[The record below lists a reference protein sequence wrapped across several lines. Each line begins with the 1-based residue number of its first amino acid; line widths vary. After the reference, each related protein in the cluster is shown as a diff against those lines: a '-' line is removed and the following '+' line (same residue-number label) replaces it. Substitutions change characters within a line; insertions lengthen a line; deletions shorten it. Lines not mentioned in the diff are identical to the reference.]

1 MHNILT
7 SVQPVNCFFQSGIA
21 LWNCLLGFFILLL
34 QGNLSCHTFIF
45 ECMLKCLFCFFII
58 RIRESKRINIICV
71 SHIPFRCLHF
81 FHIIRKSK
89 RQVCC
94 KLRCSVCS
102 CCLFLDQCPFLYN
115 DGSIHV
121 GNVTC
126 SIKSKDSSSQ
136 RIFCIFILF
145 CYHYFYF
152 LSVIGKGCLSKNN
165 IHILSCIG

>member
-7 SVQPVNCFFQSGIA
+7 SIQSIYCFFQSGIT
-21 LWNCLLGFFILLL
+21 LWDCLFGFFILLL
-34 QGNLSCHTFIF
+34 QRNLSCHTFIF
-45 ECMLKCLFCFFII
+45 ECMLECLFCFFII

-102 CCLFLDQCPFLYN
+102 CCRFLDQCPFLYN

-126 SIKSKDSSSQ
+126 SIKSKASSSQ

-152 LSVIGKGCLSKNN
+152 LSVISKGCLSENN